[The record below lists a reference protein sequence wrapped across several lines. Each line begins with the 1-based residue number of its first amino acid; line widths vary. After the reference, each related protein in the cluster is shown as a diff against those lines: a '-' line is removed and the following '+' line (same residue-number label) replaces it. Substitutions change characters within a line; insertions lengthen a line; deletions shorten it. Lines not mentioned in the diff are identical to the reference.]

1 MGNAAWDQTLS
12 FYLTHHYG
20 HVPIII
26 ELVFG
31 YWLCI
36 WILFMG
42 FVDLGGGLPNFDSYR
57 LKQTLKEQSWW
68 SNQYL
73 LHFPHLSKASSL
85 EVQMLLTFSNGK

>member
-1 MGNAAWDQTLS
+1 MAIFLS
-12 FYLTHHYG
+12 LLNWCLDIG
-20 HVPIII
+20 C
-26 ELVFG
+26 VFG
-31 YWLCI
+31 YCLWGLWI
-36 WILFMG
+36 W
-42 FVDLGGGLPNFDSYR
+42 GGGLPNFDSYR